1 MLNYFVWG
9 FMAATVLMLIAIA
22 AHIIRDLRRHDEE
35 ALRRD

>member
-9 FMAATVLMLIAIA
+9 FMAATALMIIAIA
-22 AHIIRDLRRHDEE
+22 VHIIRDLRKHDEE

>member
-9 FMAATVLMLIAIA
+9 FVTATALMIIAIA
-22 AHIIRDLRRHDEE
+22 AHIIRDMRKHDEE

>member
-9 FMAATVLMLIAIA
+9 FMAATVLMIIAIA
-22 AHIIRDLRRHDEE
+22 AYIIRDLRRHDEE